1 MKVVK
6 FGGSSLASATQ
17 LGKVL
22 NIVKSDSER
31 KFVVVSAPGKREQS
45 DTKVTDALIK
55 YYRAYVEEGDVTP
68 HQEWIIN
75 RYAQMI
81 EELELKPVVLEKIT
95 KSILNLATLPIE
107 DNLFLYDSFL
117 AAGENNN
124 AKLVAAFFNKNGL
137 NARYIHP
144 KDAGIFVSSE
154 PGNARILPSSY
165 DKIEELTNFEEV
177 LVIPGFFGVTKD
189 NQICTF
195 SRGGSDITGSIIA
208 AGVKA
213 DLYDNFT
220 DVDGIFAAHPG
231 IIHEPDSIPELT
243 YREMRELAYAGF
255 SVLHD
260 EALIPA
266 YRGKIPL
273 VIKNTNNPN
282 HPGTKIILNHTDKA
296 IPVVGI
302 AGDSNFVSINMSK
315 YLMNR
320 EVGFGRKVLQ
330 ILEELNIRWEH
341 MPTGIDDLSIILRE
355 SELTPIKEEE
365 ILRQLRQKIEVDHA
379 EIEHGLSIIM
389 IVGEQ
394 MKSHIGLTATATKA
408 LSDSK
413 INIQMISQGS
423 SEVSIMLVVNS
434 EQEKA
439 AIKALYEAFFNKHKK
454 LEE

>member
-31 KFVVVSAPGKREQS
+31 KFVVVSAPGKRDQA

-68 HQEWIIN
+68 HQELIIN

-213 DLYDNFT
+213 DLYENFT

-454 LEE
+454 LEV